1 MRLLITASLLVFST
15 ATLAQSITE
24 LFCDETKK
32 VIAEAQG
39 QLPVQVDVATQWIG
53 ASALYVGGKCHVNYG
68 YFVDSESIINITQRS
83 LNQRGADTS
92 RQDLVNYYASE
103 EGSED
108 IKETTRADSEEYFA
122 DALAIPNVQI
132 RLRYD
137 TSEPIRPFTIVLE
150 SE

>member
-1 MRLLITASLLVFST
+1 MRLLITASLLAFST
-15 ATLAQSITE
+15 ATVAQSITE

-32 VIAEAQG
+32 VIAEAQS

-53 ASALYVGGKCHVNYG
+53 ASAIYVGGKCHVNYG
-68 YFVDSESIINITQRS
+68 YFIDSESIIGITQRA
-83 LNQRGADTS
+83 LKNRGADTS
-92 RQDLVNYYASE
+92 RQELVSYYASE

-108 IKETTRADSEEYFA
+108 IKETMRADSKEYFA
-122 DALAIPNVQI
+122 EALAIPNVQI

-137 TSEPIRPFTIVLE
+137 TSEPIRPFTIILK